1 MTTII
6 RSSVFFLITRPYQM
20 QMQINN
26 YVTKILSSDANNSFS
41 ILTYLDIGKELCP
54 VFVLNYMNA
63 IVDDNPI
70 LKHDIVKNGDHFYL
84 KKNNNFNVEDHVIIK
99 TDTEF
104 DDDAIHSILNKPLV
118 PNTFLLIC
126 CINKVKKVTRIYF
139 KINHAYTDG
148 YGLINMLTKPI
159 LKRDHIPAFKRT
171 TSLIKTMYHCI
182 IGTIVLFVMN
192 VKLFFKI
199 FARKRNRA
207 EEQQQQQPNRDTT
220 TDFIVC
226 KPFMLDKIKKIAV
239 KHGITVNDFLYSLM
253 IKTDRLYTKN
263 VRNINTCS
271 PINVSSLSSTNNMAP
286 ILNCID
292 NSLDGLD
299 LVKQVNRT
307 FNHFKYSLFIPLFSC
322 MINAF
327 VSCIKLDVVSFL
339 YEEIIHN
346 CDYIYSN
353 VIGPPIKE
361 VNESNVHLTN
371 IHFLT
376 KSKGNSVV
384 FNIISCENKINM
396 ICSFNADKIKN
407 KKRFEKCI
415 YRAYNELITALD
427 LN

>member
-1 MTTII
+1 MH
-6 RSSVFFLITRPYQM
+6 M
-20 QMQINN
+20 QIINN
-26 YVTKILSSDANNSFS
+26 YVTKILSNDANNSFS

-84 KKNNNFNVEDHVIIK
+84 KKNNNFNVEDHVVIK
-99 TDTEF
+99 HVETD
-104 DDDAIHSILNKPLV
+104 DDHDHDAIHSILNKPLV
-118 PNTFLLIC
+118 PNTFLLVC
-126 CINKVKKVTRIYF
+126 CINTVKKVTRIYF

-159 LKRDHIPAFKRT
+159 FKRDHIPAFKRT
-171 TSLIKTMYHCI
+171 TSLMKTMYHCI
-182 IGTIVLFVMN
+182 IGTLVLFVMN

-199 FARKRNRA
+199 FTRKRNRA
-207 EEQQQQQPNRDTT
+207 EEQPPQPPQPPQQTPPDAATE
-220 TDFIVC
+220 FIVC
-226 KPFMLDKIKKIAV
+226 KPFMLDKIKKMAV

-327 VSCIKLDVVSFL
+327 VPWINFDAVSFL
-339 YEEIIHN
+339 YDEIIHN
-346 CDYIYSN
+346 CDYVYSN

-376 KSKGNSVV
+376 KSKGNSIV

-396 ICSFNADKIKN
+396 ICSFNANKIKN